1 MAKIAG
7 KKNTKLT
14 KEGFER
20 ISVWQVNVGDL
31 ICYITSPK
39 VYYIAA
45 KTEESIAMVSATQQ
59 FNATYSFDVK
69 RLLRAEEVNEENYN
83 KVLERLRHS
92 EKNVA
97 LSDLLQIAEE
107 YIQQGKLNPETLKR
121 VKEEVA
127 RDEAIAEKE
136 EAEEATQ
143 PKEVVSYSY
152 APVDNWD
159 ADEWFDKLQ
168 DREFRTEK
176 EVENKFILPL
186 LTRLGYSEDDR
197 YDGMI
202 VDGAEGSKKISLETD
217 FVLFASDAEE
227 LSTQPLLI
235 VEAKKEYR
243 LTKQVEMEKAQRQA
257 RSYSIWTGC
266 KFGLITD
273 SRMIQVLDIMP
284 NFGSYKVLFECQ
296 RGELKDRFIE
306 LYNLIGRERLKDFY
320 AELV

>member
-1 MAKIAG
+1 MAKTAG

-14 KEGFER
+14 KDGFER
-20 ISVWQVNVGDL
+20 ISVWQVNEGDL
-31 ICYITSPK
+31 ICYMTSPK
-39 VYYIAA
+39 VYIIAG
-45 KTEESIAMVSATQQ
+45 KSEEGILMVSATQQ
-59 FNATYSFDVK
+59 FNATYSFDIK
-69 RLLRAEEVNEENYN
+69 RLLRADEVNEENYN
-83 KVLERLRHS
+83 KVLERLRYS

-107 YIQQGKLNPETLKR
+107 YKQGKVNPETLKR

-136 EAEEATQ
+136 EAAQQQEPVA
-143 PKEVVSYSY
+143 YSY
-152 APVDNWD
+152 TPADNWN
-159 ADEWFDKLQ
+159 ADDWFDKLQ
-168 DREFRTEK
+168 NREFRTEK

-186 LTRLGYSEDDR
+186 LARLGYGEDDR

-202 VDGAEGSKKISLETD
+202 VEGAEGSKKISLETD

-257 RSYSIWTGC
+257 RSYAIWTGC

-273 SRMIQVLDIMP
+273 SRFIQVLDIMP

-296 RGELKDRFIE
+296 CSELKDRFVE
-306 LYNLIGRERLKDFY
+306 LYNLIGRERLRDFY
-320 AELV
+320 MELAS

>member
-1 MAKIAG
+1 MAKTTG

-14 KEGFER
+14 KDGFER
-20 ISVWQVNVGDL
+20 ISVWQANTGDL

-39 VYYIAA
+39 VYIIGE
-45 KTEESIAMVSATQQ
+45 KTEDSIALVSATQQ

-69 RLLRAEEVNEENYN
+69 RLLRADEVNEENYN
-83 KVLERLRHS
+83 KVLERLRYS
-92 EKNVA
+92 EKNVT

-107 YIQQGKLNPETLKR
+107 YKQQGKVNPETLKR

-127 RDEAIAEKE
+127 RDEAIVEKE
-136 EAEEATQ
+136 EAVQKQET
-143 PKEVVSYSY
+143 VVYSY
-152 APVDNWD
+152 TPADNWNAED
-159 ADEWFDKLQ
+159 WFDKLQ

-257 RSYSIWTGC
+257 RSYAIWTGC

-273 SRMIQVLDIMP
+273 SRFP
-284 NFGSYKVLFECQ
+284 ST
-296 RGELKDRFIE
+296 RH
-306 LYNLIGRERLKDFY
+306 Y
-320 AELV
+320 AEFRQL